1 MKSLRIDPR
10 WMPELLDMA
19 RQDGIKRL
27 EPVVILFSTIQLSLN
42 LRNPIAIFTFEIEWV
57 SQMAEAMLRPAVF
70 MIVYTLLE
78 QGWVAVFIFQ
88 EQGVTLRR
96 NCEAID
102 PPRCFLVDGS

>member
-1 MKSLRIDPR
+1 MNYLPLEFLRD
-10 WMPELLDMA
+10 
-19 RQDGIKRL
+19 K
-27 EPVVILFSTIQLSLN
+27 FSDLRFKNLS